1 MVDPGG
7 SMCWLL
13 IVPLSSFWGI
23 QILNLGGSQELILV
37 DPNVGSLTRTDKLE
51 YTVWSEVQFSD
62 RGYDYVAPYDN

>member
-7 SMCWLL
+7 SMWWLL
-13 IVPLSSFWGI
+13 IVPLSSSWGI

-51 YTVWSEVQFSD
+51 ALNSSMCYRVLFFI
-62 RGYDYVAPYDN
+62 